1 CPPTRADWMS
11 LVVFPFKSEELAV
24 VATNLAIAARNDHV
38 REIWAV
44 AAEDDV
50 TMAQVATV
58 ASSISAAE
66 AKPVRVFPEERIGAL
81 RPGKGDAMNTA
92 IARSAERGF
101 ERTHFYD
108 ADITNFDS
116 GWIDGAESAAD
127 HGYQVVRHRFP
138 RAATD
143 AMITWMITRPGL
155 AMIFPGTLLPRLGQ
169 PLGGEMLLTLPAI
182 TSLAEDPFV
191 RNRSDWGI
199 DTVITHATATMG
211 AGVYEHYVPDGKR
224 HALYGSLTDI
234 RQMLLECLDAVASL
248 SGHRGPAVDPALAS
262 EPGAPVP
269 KDLKRTEAYDL
280 DATRRAISDPPGPG
294 ERAILDALPGGGE
307 DLDAM
312 DEERWGLLLPG
323 LLSEFALGEEAW
335 EKAVFRL
342 WASRVIHYTTHH
354 VPQGYDQAMEYL
366 ETTIRRYE
374 AMGHQDDRP

>member
-1 CPPTRADWMS
+1 MS

-58 ASSISAAE
+58 ASAISAAE
-66 AKPVRVFPEERIGAL
+66 AKPVKVFPEERLGTR

-92 IARSAERGF
+92 IARSAEKGF

-127 HGYQVVRHRFP
+127 RGYRVVRHRFP

-143 AMITWMITRPGL
+143 AMITWMVTRPGL
-155 AMIFPGTLLPRLGQ
+155 ATIFPGTLLPRLGQ
-169 PLGGEMLLTLPAI
+169 PLGGEMLLTLETI
-182 TSLAEDPFV
+182 TALAADSFV
-191 RNRSDWGI
+191 RERSDWGI
-199 DTVITHATATMG
+199 DTVITHATATLG
-211 AGVYEHYVPDGKR
+211 GDIYEHYVPDGKR

-248 SGHRGPAVDPALAS
+248 RRHREPAGTALAT
-262 EPGAPVP
+262 EPETPVP
-269 KDLKRTEAYDL
+269 DDLKRTEAYDV
-280 DATRRAISDPPGPG
+280 DATRGAISDPPGPG
-294 ERAILDALPGGGE
+294 EQAILDSMPGGGE
-307 DLDAM
+307 DLGTM
-312 DEERWGLLLPG
+312 DEERWGLLLPR
-323 LLSEFALGEEAW
+323 LLNGFTLGEEAW
-335 EKAVFRL
+335 EKAAFRL
-342 WASRVIHYTTHH
+342 WANRVIHYTTHH
-354 VPQGYDQAMEYL
+354 VPQGYDHAMDYL

-374 AMGHQDDRP
+374 AMAHQDDRP

>member
-1 CPPTRADWMS
+1 MS
-11 LVVFPFKSEELAV
+11 LVVFPFKSEELVV

-50 TMAQVATV
+50 TMAQVAT
-58 ASSISAAE
+58 AAATISAAE
-66 AKPVRVFPEERIGAL
+66 AKAVRVFPEERIGAF

-116 GWIDGAESAAD
+116 GWIDEAESAAD
-127 HGYQVVRHRFP
+127 RGHQVVRHRFP

-155 AMIFPGTLLPRLGQ
+155 ATVFPGTILPRLGQ
-169 PLGGEMLLTLPAI
+169 PLGGEMLLGQAAVTA
-182 TSLAEDPFV
+182 LAEDPFV

-211 AGVYEHYVPDGKR
+211 AGVFEHYVPDGKR

-248 SGHRGPAVDPALAS
+248 RGRRRPPPAHTLAS

-269 KDLKRTEAYDL
+269 DDLKRTEAYDL
-280 DATRRAISDPPGPG
+280 DATRRAISDPPGPD
-294 ERAILDALPGGGE
+294 ERAILDALPGGGY
-307 DLDAM
+307 DLEEM
-312 DEERWGLLLPG
+312 NEERWSLVLPALL
-323 LLSEFALGEEAW
+323 ERFTLGDEAW
-335 EKAVFRL
+335 ESAVFRL
-342 WASRVIHYTTHH
+342 WANRVIHYTIEH
-354 VPQGYDQAMEYL
+354 VPMGYDHAVEYL
-366 ETTIRRYE
+366 ETTIRRFE
-374 AMGHQDDRP
+374 AMANEYGGS